1 MKELAGHQLN
11 NRNKINIM
19 NICKLTATIVL
30 SLFGFAQAE
39 EPYPNKLTSLSGF
52 SKLSVKS
59 ITIMTAKK

>member
-39 EPYPNKLTSLSGF
+39 EPSQKTDKPIRILQIVGEKASRL
-52 SKLSVKS
+52 
-59 ITIMTAKK
+59 